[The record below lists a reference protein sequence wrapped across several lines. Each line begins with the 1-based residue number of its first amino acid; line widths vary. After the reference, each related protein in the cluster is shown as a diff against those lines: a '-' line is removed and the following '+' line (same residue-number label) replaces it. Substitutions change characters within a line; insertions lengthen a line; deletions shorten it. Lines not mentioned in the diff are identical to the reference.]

1 MDFGLTE
8 EQRMLEQTLRDWL
21 AEQLPIARVREIAAS
36 ESGQDPAVW
45 KGLAELGMAGLLVD
59 DEDGGGG
66 LTLLDAALAMQS
78 FAHAAA
84 PVPYLGSSIVAP
96 LALRLFGTE
105 SQRRSWLPGLAAGT
119 TQIGVALGALTG
131 RRGDAH
137 LRIDGGRLAGST
149 LFAIDTGAAD
159 AFLVALDRDHLV
171 LVPRDAAGLT
181 VTPLVTIDRTRR
193 VAELTF
199 DGVVPADWLGGPAG
213 VAGAGARVLAA
224 GRVAVA
230 ADALGAAERALEMA
244 VAYAQQREQ
253 FGRPIGSFQAVKHM
267 CAEMVAE
274 LEPARALVWYAAYAF
289 DHRPEEALLVAA
301 HAKAHLAEV
310 ATAIVRTATEVYG
323 GYGFTDDGDLHLW
336 FKRAG
341 LDRQLFG
348 GPEAVRAEA
357 ATLQGLS

>member
-1 MDFGLTE
+1 MDFGLTA
-8 EQRMLEQTLRDWL
+8 EQRMLEQTLRGWL
-21 AEQLPIARVREIAAS
+21 AEHLPIARVREIAAS

-45 KGLAELGMAGLLVD
+45 KGLAELGLAGLLVD
-59 DEDGGGG
+59 DESGGGG

-96 LALRLFGTE
+96 VALRLFGTE

-119 TQIGVALGALTG
+119 TQIGVALGELTG
-131 RRGDAH
+131 RRGDAN

-149 LFAIDTGAAD
+149 LFAIDAGAAD

-171 LVPRDAAGLT
+171 LVPRDVAGLT

-193 VAELTF
+193 LAELTF

-224 GRVAVA
+224 ARVAVA

-310 ATAIVRTATEVYG
+310 ATGIVRTATEVYG
-323 GYGFTDDGDLHLW
+323 GYGFTDEGDLHLW

-357 ATLQGLS
+357 AVLQGLA